1 MYRVDTIP
9 MRDRSIIDFLD
20 NLSFIEM
27 ILYGIILLIVLIPLI
42 PAILMIMM
50 FRFAMTY

>member
-1 MYRVDTIP
+1 

-27 ILYGIILLIVLIPLI
+27 ILYGIILLIVLLPLI

>member
-1 MYRVDTIP
+1 
-9 MRDRSIIDFLD
+9 MRGRGIMDFLN

-42 PAILMIMM
+42 PAICLIML